1 MRGTAP
7 QSGARCLPKG
17 HCMSP
22 GLSPGVG
29 TPAQPQGSWGP
40 MGSSSPTT
48 ASHCRDAG
56 GEGEREPMANKGPK
70 PLTPTSCCS
79 PPGCC
84 LLNPPHPAPLGDIS
98 HIRVP
103 DSGQEL
109 LRATSPTMGQ
119 AKTKPLS
126 WKANII
132 PCSCE
137 RVWQSC
143 PVQPGLYWSTD
154 VSWCPCPTSDSPAAL
169 CSLLQFAFLYS
180 VLWGFGTVK

>member
-1 MRGTAP
+1 
-7 QSGARCLPKG
+7 
-17 HCMSP
+17 MSP

-29 TPAQPQGSWGP
+29 MPAQPQGSRGP

-48 ASHCRDAG
+48 ASHCCDTG
-56 GEGEREPMANKGPK
+56 GEGKREPTANKGPK
-70 PLTPTSCCS
+70 PPTPTSCCS

-98 HIRVP
+98 HICVP

-109 LRATSPTMGQ
+109 LRATSPTVGQ
-119 AKTKPLS
+119 ARTKPLS

-137 RVWQSC
+137 
-143 PVQPGLYWSTD
+143 
-154 VSWCPCPTSDSPAAL
+154 SPAAL
-169 CSLLQFAFLYS
+169 PSSACS
-180 VLWGFGTVK
+180 VLEHRRELVFLSQLRLPSSLVLPAPLCFPGLSFVGFWHS